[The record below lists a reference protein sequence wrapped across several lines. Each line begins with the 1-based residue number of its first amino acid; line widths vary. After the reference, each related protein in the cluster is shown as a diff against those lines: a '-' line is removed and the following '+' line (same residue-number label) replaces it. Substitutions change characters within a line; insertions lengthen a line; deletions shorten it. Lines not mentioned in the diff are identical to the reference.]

1 MVCVAFLIVFGWG
14 NWCRGACGLWLDG
27 RVCFWQVGSVVVC
40 FGVYGCCVVVSY
52 FSWSLCLVACGC
64 NGGLLFVFGYY
75 LLCWVAVW
83 CWWTLLI
90 VLFIT
95 LDMCG
100 FCFICVL

>member
-1 MVCVAFLIVFGWG
+1 MV
-14 NWCRGACGLWLDG
+14 
-27 RVCFWQVGSVVVC
+27 
-40 FGVYGCCVVVSY
+40 
-52 FSWSLCLVACGC
+52 CGC

-75 LLCWVAVW
+75 LLCWVAAW